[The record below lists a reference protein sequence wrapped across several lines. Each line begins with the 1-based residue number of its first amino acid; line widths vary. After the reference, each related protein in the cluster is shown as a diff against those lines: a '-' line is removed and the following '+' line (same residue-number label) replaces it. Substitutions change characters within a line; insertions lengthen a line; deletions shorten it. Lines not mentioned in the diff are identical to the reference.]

1 VRKLLD
7 YAVLSCAFLLVIPA
21 LGKNREKVTSF
32 TFQFADK
39 TRTVYTVI
47 PQKEAPMPLVIL
59 LHGSGRNG
67 EIMASKWKDLALR
80 EEFIVAAP
88 DAYNAA
94 TWDSGKDTPEFFR
107 NLVEQV
113 KSRHAVE
120 SSRIYLFGHS
130 AGAAYALF
138 LTVIDSDLFAA
149 TAIHAG
155 ALQTDPNGLFEQAKR
170 NAPIAIWVGDHDAYF
185 PVDQVMETKRIFES
199 NGYKVELS
207 VILGHDHNYYAIA
220 GEINSKAWN
229 FLKKTHL
236 DGAQSEFAAP
246 TPQRQASPD

>member
-1 VRKLLD
+1 
-7 YAVLSCAFLLVIPA
+7 
-21 LGKNREKVTSF
+21 
-32 TFQFADK
+32 
-39 TRTVYTVI
+39 
-47 PQKEAPMPLVIL
+47 MPLVIL

-67 EIMASKWKDLALR
+67 ETMASNWRDLALR
-80 EEFIVAAP
+80 EGFIVAAP

-94 TWDSGKDTPEFFR
+94 MWDSGKDTPEFFR

-113 KSRHAVE
+113 KSRHTVE
-120 SSRIYLFGHS
+120 CSRIYLFGHS

-138 LTVIDSDLFAA
+138 LTVVDSDLFAA

-155 ALQTDPNGLFEQAKR
+155 ALQTDTNGLFQQAKR
-170 NAPIAIWVGDHDAYF
+170 CAPIAIWVGDHDAYF
-185 PVDQVMETKRIFES
+185 PVDQVMATKKIFES

-220 GEINSKAWN
+220 DEINSKAWN

-236 DGAQSEFAAP
+236 DSVQSEIAVP
-246 TPQRQASPD
+246 TSKQ